1 MNKQEKIQFWSQRL
15 GENHNGRWQYS
26 LDDLEV
32 IEHAIRCLEKYE
44 FDSME
49 ELEAL
54 NKLGGEWVFL
64 PEIGEQFP
72 SSEAFSF
79 VRLQLLEALSHYADR
94 MVKHISLLSDEEYN
108 AERGRT
114 LGRYHAYR
122 NACEIMS
129 TF

>member
-1 MNKQEKIQFWSQRL
+1 MNTQEKIQFWSQPL
-15 GENHNGRWQYS
+15 GEKSNGRWHYS
-26 LDDLEV
+26 LNDLEV

-64 PEIGEQFP
+64 PEIGEQFV
-72 SSEAFSF
+72 SDEAFSF

-94 MVKHISLLSDEEYN
+94 MVKHISLLDDEEYN

-114 LGRYHAYR
+114 LGRYHAYK
-122 NACEIMS
+122 NAVQIIS
-129 TF
+129 NL